1 MKYAKIN
8 ERYGVL
14 YDHAEEFPQFKG
26 SNWIL
31 LDLNSTGRVI
41 YLYLVTEETF
51 IDECHPDITREEI
64 NAKVNAND
72 VPILYRNDWYYKKL
86 HQLSKCNKIKCSN
99 YEWAITMF
107 ARSPF
112 SDTFSEIG
120 NTIIPSAEDAY
131 DAYLHALKKFPD
143 FNDFTEN
150 ISPDCWYCDI
160 VQKGA
165 AKE

>member
-1 MKYAKIN
+1 MKYADIS
-8 ERYGVL
+8 RCYSVL
-14 YDHAEEFPQFKG
+14 YGFAEEFPQFKDSG
-26 SNWIL
+26 WIL
-31 LDLNSTGRVI
+31 VVKPCQMDQI
-41 YLYLVTEETF
+41 DLYLVTEETF
-51 IDECHPDITREEI
+51 IDKCYDITREEI

-72 VPILYRNDWYYKKL
+72 VPILYRKDCYYKKL
-86 HQLSKCNKIKCSN
+86 HQLSECYKIKCSN